1 MKYCENCK
9 ALNLNEQIFCRKCNH
24 QFEDFDWDAVEHENI
39 YSDSLN
45 DQYRETERDLH
56 KNHFNVSLKKD
67 SIKFIIWTIIC
78 IYGMYYG
85 INNSWICYYISLLT
99 YILLILY
106 KYYKIFYKIFDVKLE
121 EKIGNKVFYNYRL
134 EAKDLVMGGIF
145 GILFFSPWSSI
156 WGFDSLALWCTFLPS
171 TLTYILFGLDFFIRP
186 DVFNRYNDY
195 YYVITVY
202 SLILLPAFSV
212 FGILS
217 WSLFKS
223 FNNISLNISLTII
236 CIVILFT
243 LLFLD
248 KINKYTKYDIRGPG
262 SWFIYY
268 AIIAPFIP
276 VIISVLIFVI
286 DILF

>member
-1 MKYCENCK
+1 
-9 ALNLNEQIFCRKCNH
+9 
-24 QFEDFDWDAVEHENI
+24 
-39 YSDSLN
+39 
-45 DQYRETERDLH
+45 
-56 KNHFNVSLKKD
+56 
-67 SIKFIIWTIIC
+67 
-78 IYGMYYG
+78 
-85 INNSWICYYISLLT
+85 
-99 YILLILY
+99 
-106 KYYKIFYKIFDVKLE
+106 
-121 EKIGNKVFYNYRL
+121 
-134 EAKDLVMGGIF
+134 VMGGIF

-223 FNNISLNISLTII
+223 FNNIALNISLTII